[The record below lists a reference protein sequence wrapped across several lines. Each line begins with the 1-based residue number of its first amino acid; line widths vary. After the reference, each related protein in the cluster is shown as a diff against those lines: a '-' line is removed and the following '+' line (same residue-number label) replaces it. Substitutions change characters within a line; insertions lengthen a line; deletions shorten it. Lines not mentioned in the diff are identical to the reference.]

1 MHEWCRYI
9 NFFLSVYMYMYMT
22 LYIYNIYNVMYV
34 HGIYGILVIP
44 RAHAQSGV
52 KQLILSVCP
61 SVSQS

>member
-9 NFFLSVYMYMYMT
+9 NFFLSVYMYMY
-22 LYIYNIYNVMYV
+22 IYNIYNVMYV
-34 HGIYGILVIP
+34 HGIYGILVTP

-52 KQLILSVCP
+52 KQLVLSVRP